1 MPRVAN
7 CWVAAALLLTAS
19 ARFAGAQPPENDPIY
34 QELQALREGLTEAV
48 NKNDLEKLLSF
59 VHEDVI
65 VTWLD
70 GEQSRGHDEV
80 RAYYR
85 SKMGGDNAVVERFV
99 VEPVVTNRAFH
110 GDDMEVVYG
119 TAVSRFTMTTGQEL
133 TVDGP
138 WSATIVKD
146 QDGDR
151 WRLAAFHASAGM
163 FDNPLLNAVKTF
175 AIGGIVIAGLLGL
188 LLGMVILWLV
198 RKLRR
203 PRAMADA

>member
-1 MPRVAN
+1 
-7 CWVAAALLLTAS
+7 LLLTAS
-19 ARFAGAQPPENDPIY
+19 ARFAGAQPPENDPVY
-34 QELQALREGLTEAV
+34 HELQVLREGLTEAV

-85 SKMGGDNAVVERFV
+85 SKMGGDNAVVKRFV

-110 GDDMEVVYG
+110 GNDMEVVYG

-188 LLGMVILWLV
+188 LLGMVVLWLV
-198 RKLRR
+198 RKFRR